1 MELQLIC
8 KCNSSYNR
16 RRYHISDGQTTYCY
30 QCYHQKNTGSTK
42 VREKQGVDL
51 EGACDMPIIQEWKL
65 SLIANNL
72 IYRMCTDKERLMQM
86 AKKLIDTFV
95 VEDNDNDDGELNI
108 IENKI

>member
-1 MELQLIC
+1 MDKL
-8 KCNSSYNR
+8 
-16 RRYHISDGQTTYCY
+16 HIAINVIIK
-30 QCYHQKNTGSTK
+30 KNTGSTK

-95 VEDNDNDDGELNI
+95 VEDNDNDDGELKI